1 MTTPADNLP
10 PVEPPSTTFLMQLF
24 VVPLT
29 IVGVIVVVIMLINW
43 LINQGSKPQELVDD
57 LRKLNTG
64 SWQKALTVANLLT
77 DRRHDELRSD
87 PKMAQQL
94 ATILDDQLKEG
105 NQSPDR
111 LKLRVYLCLA
121 LGVFEV
127 DEGLPELIRAAKL
140 ENQPADLEV
149 RKTALEAITRRA
161 GISDEKRNALR
172 ENTDLREAIT
182 LAAVARSDDPNLAP
196 LYAQLRERAAYLLGV
211 LGGDSAQEQ
220 LAGLLAD
227 SEASVR
233 FNAATGLARAGD
245 RRSIPRLLDMI
256 HYAEQPATEGM
267 SKNDAEILI
276 YEQTAVV
283 GNGIRAATQMAQK
296 HSPDQLPELRDAL
309 QELLSDKQLPAALRR
324 GIESDLKIAQE
335 RFGLAP

>member
-57 LRKLNTG
+57 LRKLNAG

-77 DRRHDELRSD
+77 DRRHDELRRD

-94 ATILDDQLKEG
+94 ATILSEQVEQG
-105 NQSPDR
+105 SQEPDR

-127 DEGLPELIRAAKL
+127 EEGLPELIEAARVEK
-140 ENQPADLEV
+140 QPADLEV

-161 GISDEKRNALR
+161 SISDEHREKLRDNEALR
-172 ENTDLREAIT
+172 SAIQ
-182 LAAVARSDDPNLAP
+182 AAADARSDDSVLAP
-196 LYAQLRERAAYLLGV
+196 LYGQLRERAAYLLGV
-211 LGGDSAQEQ
+211 LGGPSAQDQ
-220 LAGLLAD
+220 LATLLAD

-233 FNAATGLARAGD
+233 YNAATGLAREGD
-245 RRSIPRLLDMI
+245 RRCIPRLVDMLGM
-256 HYAEQPATEGM
+256 AEARTEDQA
-267 SKNDAEILI
+267 DANQAAIQL
-276 YEQTAVV
+276 YEQTSIV

-296 HSPDQLPELRDAL
+296 HEPEQLPELREAL
-309 QELLSDKQLPAALRR
+309 KKIASNDKLSPALRR
-324 GIESDLKIAQE
+324 GIEADLKVAQE
-335 RFGLAP
+335 RFHLAP

>member
-64 SWQKALTVANLLT
+64 SWQKALTIANLLT
-77 DRRHDELRSD
+77 DRRNDELRSD

-94 ATILDDQLKEG
+94 ATILNDQLTEG
-105 NQSPDR
+105 SQAPDR

-140 ENQPADLEV
+140 ETQPADLEV

-161 GISDEKRNALR
+161 GISDEVRNKLR
-172 ENTDLREAIT
+172 DDADLRAAIT
-182 LAAVARSDDPNLAP
+182 EAAAARSDDPNLAP
-196 LYAQLRERAAYLLGV
+196 LYAQLRDRAAYLLGV
-211 LGGDSAQEQ
+211 LGGETAQEE
-220 LAGLLAD
+220 LARMLAD
-227 SEASVR
+227 SEPSVR
-233 FNAATGLARAGD
+233 FNAATGLARTGD
-245 RRSIPRLLDMI
+245 RRCIPRLLDMI
-256 HYAEQPATEGM
+256 HYSEQTPAAGSTP
-267 SKNDAEILI
+267 NDASILI
-276 YEQTAVV
+276 QEQTAVV

-296 HSPDQLPELRDAL
+296 HDPGQLPELREAL
-309 QELLSDKQLPAALRR
+309 EQLSADKQLPPALQR
-324 GIESDLKIAQE
+324 GIEADLKVAQE